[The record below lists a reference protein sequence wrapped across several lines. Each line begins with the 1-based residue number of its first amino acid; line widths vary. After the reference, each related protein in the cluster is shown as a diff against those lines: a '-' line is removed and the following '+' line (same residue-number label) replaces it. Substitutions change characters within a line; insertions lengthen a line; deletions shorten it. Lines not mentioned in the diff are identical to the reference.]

1 MKRKTNIS
9 VQDNY
14 GIRRTANMIV
24 SEKYNGFQSG
34 DILDA
39 NTVVAMIKY
48 AIEHSG
54 GGHGGAVT
62 SEDIV
67 NGTIQ
72 LEDLSNEVTNK
83 MESEYEDGNEVL
95 YLNGSKEDNN

>member
-14 GIRRTANMIV
+14 GIRRTANMII

-48 AIEHSG
+48 AMEHSG
-54 GGHGGAVT
+54 GGHSGTVT
-62 SEDIV
+62 SEDIL
-67 NGTIQ
+67 NGAIL
-72 LEDLSNEVTNK
+72 LEDLSNEVTSK
-83 MESEYEDGNEVL
+83 MESTYKEGDEIL
-95 YLNGSKEDNN
+95 YLNGSESNN